1 MHLNTHQPLAGL
13 RLVAL
18 EDVFGESLG
27 RLNYHQIVE
36 ASESEEEERGRV
48 DRVY

>member
-48 DRVY
+48 ERVY